1 VKRRF
6 RLRRRQDFDR
16 VMRTPRVFAGR
27 AIVAFATPS
36 PSGGW
41 RVGVTVSRRLRGAVQ
56 RNRLR
61 RRLREAARASLLIP
75 PGSSVPQDE
84 GYDVVLV
91 GRPAAA
97 DLPLTALSEEAARV
111 RARLAEAAG
120 RTSGGSTGSGGGPA
134 GPTGRTSGEMGG

>member
-61 RRLREAARASLLIP
+61 RRLREAARASLLVP
-75 PGSSVPQDE
+75 PGSGAPPDQ

-120 RTSGGSTGSGGGPA
+120 RTSGGSAGSGGGPA
-134 GPTGRTSGEMGG
+134 GRTSGEVGG